1 MTKQCATIAAPA
13 VEILRHWDVSPAR
26 STTRKC
32 CENSAARAR
41 QNTTDGRLD
50 GELLDRRM
58 SEWSLNGGS
67 VPVAKCE
74 TLDDKAVDVH
84 FGASG
89 FIPDALDHRISPA
102 RQTVDRVVLPV
113 DSDDHS
119 AGTFAAQVSFRHLQ
133 GRFAKN
139 KNGNRPG
146 YCTDHEQ
153 TNAANDQPHISAPRL
168 GCQPRAEFLAN
179 LLKVETADGDKAA

>member
-1 MTKQCATIAAPA
+1 
-13 VEILRHWDVSPAR
+13 
-26 STTRKC
+26 
-32 CENSAARAR
+32 
-41 QNTTDGRLD
+41 
-50 GELLDRRM
+50 M
-58 SEWSLNGGS
+58 SGWSLNGGS

-89 FIPDALDHRISPA
+89 FIPDALDHRINPA

-113 DSDDHS
+113 HPDDHS
-119 AGTFAAQVSFRHLQ
+119 AGVFAAQVSFRNLQ

-153 TNAANDQPHISAPRL
+153 TKAANDQPHISAPRL
-168 GCQPRAEFLAN
+168 GRKFRAVFLAN
-179 LLKVETADGDKAA
+179 LLKVETASFTSLHLFDRNRGGVG

>member
-1 MTKQCATIAAPA
+1 MTKAMPPHHRRASGNNSKALGRIQGT
-13 VEILRHWDVSPAR
+13 AR
-26 STTRKC
+26 YER
-32 CENSAARAR
+32 
-41 QNTTDGRLD
+41 DGRLD
-50 GELLDRRM
+50 GELLDDARST
-58 SEWSLNGGS
+58 SESLNGGS